1 MERDIPSSS
10 PELPE
15 SVVPS
20 GAVHLGR
27 DAEGADHYL
36 LRTQRVIGVVRH
48 TEAGDELE
56 AVESVEH
63 RPVQDW
69 MDYVRAERGWTAEK
83 YDARPFAEW
92 ALNPR
97 VPQEE
102 VDA

>member
-1 MERDIPSSS
+1 MNESD

-20 GAVHLGR
+20 GADHLGR

-36 LRTQRVIGVVRH
+36 LRTRRLVIIARH
-48 TEAGDELE
+48 TETGDELE
-56 AVESVEH
+56 ATESVEH

-92 ALNPR
+92 ISNPR
-97 VPQEE
+97 IPQEE
-102 VDA
+102 VSA

>member
-1 MERDIPSSS
+1 MNESN

-36 LRTQRVIGVVRH
+36 LRARRVVAIVRH
-48 TEAGDELE
+48 EADGDELE
-56 AVESVEH
+56 ATESVEH

-69 MDYVRAERGWTAEK
+69 MDYVRAQRGWTVEK
-83 YDARPFAEW
+83 YDDRSFAEW
-92 ALNPR
+92 VLGSR

-102 VDA
+102 VSA